1 MNFNFFINKDISKA
15 ETLPG
20 WFYHDASIF
29 EAMKEKIFARS
40 WQWIGDASQV
50 KLAGMVQPFSFM
62 EGLLEEPMLL
72 VRNADES
79 IRCLSNVC
87 THRGNRV
94 VDHAGSYHNLMC
106 AYHGRR
112 FELDGSFKSMPEFTQ
127 TQDFPRP
134 CDSLHSFPLHQWGPF
149 LFTSVFPEFSF
160 EGIAAIMQERVG
172 FLPLHEFIFH
182 PTKCKDYLVNAHWAL
197 YCDNYLE
204 GFHIPFVHRDLNAVL
219 DYGQYSTLLFDHCN
233 LQIGYAK
240 DGEESFN
247 LPEGHIDYGK
257 NIGAYYFWI
266 FPNMMFNFYPWGLSI
281 NIVKP
286 INIDKTKVSFLTYVY
301 DESKL
306 HSGAGAMLDKVE
318 REDEYVVENVHR
330 GLKSR
335 VYTTGR
341 FSANREQGT
350 HHFHQLLAS
359 FLNNKIS

>member
-1 MNFNFFINKDISKA
+1 MNFTFNIDKDISKA

-20 WFYHDASIF
+20 WFYHDETIF
-29 EAMKEKIFARS
+29 EAMKEKIFART
-40 WQWIGDASQV
+40 WQWIGDTNLV
-50 KLAGMVQPFSFM
+50 KLNGMAHPFSFM

-72 VRNADES
+72 VRNTDDTLL
-79 IRCLSNVC
+79 CLSNVC

-94 VDHAGSYHNLMC
+94 IDHSGTYHHLMC

-112 FELDGSFKSMPEFTQ
+112 FDLDGSFRSMPEFTQ
-127 TQDFPRP
+127 TKDFPRP
-134 CDSLHSFPLHQWGPF
+134 CDSLHRFPFQQWGPF
-149 LFTSVFPEFSF
+149 LFSAVFPAFSF
-160 EGIAAIMQERVG
+160 EPIAAIMQERVG
-172 FLPLHEFIFH
+172 FLPLNEFIFH
-182 PTKCKDYLVNAHWAL
+182 PTKCKDYLVNANWAL

-204 GFHIPFVHRDLNAVL
+204 GFHIPFIHRDLNAVL

-240 DGEESFN
+240 DGEESFI

-286 INIDKTKVSFLTYVY
+286 INTDKTKVSFLTYVY

-335 VYTTGR
+335 VYSTGR

-359 FLNNKIS
+359 FLNNNF